1 MESPACRLN
10 GAGAGAD
17 AGVLAP
23 VIEGRNCHLV

>member
-10 GAGAGAD
+10 GADAD

-23 VIEGRNCHLV
+23 VIEWRNFHLV